1 MNALGVR
8 RTAKWLYKDI
18 LIQWVV
24 QNYEDKMRWVAGRKV
39 PIFVHLQGEK
49 CLQVEVGRWS
59 NKGKIVHVEILR
71 LNDPKV
77 KKAQYVSVNF
87 RHFKIW
93 ELHHKTDL
101 FYNTN

>member
-1 MNALGVR
+1 MNALGIR

-39 PIFVHLQGEK
+39 PIFVYLQGEK
-49 CLQVEVGRWS
+49 CLQVEVGRWLKKS
-59 NKGKIVHVEILR
+59 KIVHVEILR
-71 LNDPKV
+71 LNDPKG
-77 KKAQYVSVNF
+77 KKAQYISVNF

-93 ELHHKTDL
+93 ELHHKTD
-101 FYNTN
+101 